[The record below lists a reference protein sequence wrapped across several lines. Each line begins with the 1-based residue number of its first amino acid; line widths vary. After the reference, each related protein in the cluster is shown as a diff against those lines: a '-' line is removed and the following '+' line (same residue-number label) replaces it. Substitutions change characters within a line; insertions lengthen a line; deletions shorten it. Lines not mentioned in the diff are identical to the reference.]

1 MLTLSISIVGSHSWV
16 SVSIFDS
23 LFGAEGFLGA
33 QKEFIVTDKYCKK
46 RTIEDW
52 GKPCIWLNNQNPLD
66 LPIPVWKKEWLT
78 ANCIFVNLEHRL
90 YMPEAMLPPLFIPRA
105 RLPVDPAVVPMDLQD
120 MVELTDEEDN
130 LGEGPSR
137 IPLVEKG
144 KGRAVEDYDHPVVV
158 DGGVV
163 YLEDLLG
170 PEYHY

>member
-1 MLTLSISIVGSHSWV
+1 MLTLSTSTAGSHSWV

-23 LFGAEGFLGA
+23 LFGAENFLGA

-66 LPIPVWKKEWLT
+66 LPIPVWKKEWLA

-90 YMPEAMLPPLFIPRA
+90 YMPQAMLPPLFIPRA
-105 RLPVDPAVVPMDLQD
+105 RLPADSAEAPSGLQD
-120 MVELTDEEDN
+120 VVELSDEDDN

-137 IPLVEKG
+137 IPLAEKG

-158 DGGVV
+158 DGQVV

-170 PEYHY
+170 PDYHY